1 MNRAGAKAQQ
11 LQELSAFPE
20 DPSSVPRNHKELFVA
35 PVPEDP
41 IPSSSLPIYVAYIN
55 IFFLNLKKS
64 LKGRGRG
71 F

>member
-41 IPSSSLPIYVAYIN
+41 IPSSGRPIYVTYIN
-55 IFFLNLKKS
+55 IIFFKSKKKS
-64 LKGRGRG
+64 KGQG
-71 F
+71 